1 MEFHAGR
8 DYEGVVAKSGDR
20 QSWRERSG
28 VVMTYVASKAIV
40 LGLVI
45 AAAGSV
51 CGHTQSAGD
60 PNGDRAVVAPAS
72 PQSDAKITAHDD
84 SFVLGTDD
92 VLAISVWKE
101 PELTKS
107 IPVRSDGKI
116 SLPLVGE
123 VTAAGRTPLQLER
136 EITEKLKGFITTPEV
151 TVIVEKVNSR
161 KYNILGEVAKPG
173 SYMLTADT
181 TIMDA
186 IAAAGGFRDFAKKTG
201 VYILRKGPDGH
212 ETNLK
217 FNYKEFLKGK
227 NPAQNVKLQ
236 PRDTIIV
243 P

>member
-1 MEFHAGR
+1 MKCSALQA
-8 DYEGVVAKSGDR
+8 VVLS
-20 QSWRERSG
+20 
-28 VVMTYVASKAIV
+28 
-40 LGLVI
+40 LGL
-45 AAAGSV
+45 AAASSV
-51 CGHTQSAGD
+51 SGQTQSAGQ
-60 PNGDRAVVAPAS
+60 PIGDRTPSAQP
-72 PQSDAKITAHDD
+72 DANKTAHDD
-84 SFVLGTDD
+84 SFVIGNDD

-123 VTAAGRTPLQLER
+123 MMAAGQTPLQLER
-136 EITEKLKGFITTPEV
+136 EITEKLKNFITSPEV
-151 TVIVEKVNSR
+151 TVIVEKVYSR
-161 KYNILGEVAKPG
+161 KYNILGEVTKPG
-173 SYMLTADT
+173 SYLLTADT

-201 VYILRKGPDGH
+201 VYVLRKSTDGH

-227 NPAQNVKLQ
+227 NSAQNVKLQ
-236 PRDTIIV
+236 PNDTIIV